1 MKPHPPLAAFISALF
16 LLASTS
22 SGRTAAGRLVT
33 GSDASAGGPHV
44 KAFTTRTQTAA
55 GSHFAY
61 TPSFAG
67 GVRVAAGDVNGD
79 GGPDIVTGS
88 GPGAGHVKVFAG
100 GAWSEVR
107 SFLPYGSGFS
117 GGVFVATGDLDG
129 DGHADIVTGVDE
141 GAAPHVKV
149 FSGATGTEIRSFFA
163 YPVGFTGGV
172 RVATGDIN
180 GDGLVDIITGTGP
193 GSGPHVKVFD
203 GRTGAEL
210 KSFFAYPAGFTGGVY
225 VAAGDVNGDG
235 VADIITGAGPGGGPH
250 VRVFDGI
257 SQAELHSFF
266 AYDVGFQGGVR
277 VAAGDVDGDGLAEI
291 ITGAGPGGLPQVR
304 VLDGGT
310 LAQRAS
316 FLAYSETFL
325 DGVFVGVAAQL
336 HPRLE
341 TAFDRVKEATLL
353 HWPAGCLCELEGN
366 HKLGQRDGWK
376 PLPVE
381 PVRNG
386 LRLEVPLP
394 TDLGTIFF
402 RLNCDDEALPQ
413 APVSSGLVNRKSTF

>member
-1 MKPHPPLAAFISALF
+1 MKPQSSLVAIFSALL
-16 LLASTS
+16 LLASAS
-22 SGRTAAGRLVT
+22 SGRAAAGRLVT
-33 GSDASAGGPHV
+33 GADASAGGPHV

-55 GSHFAY
+55 GSYFAY

-67 GVRVAAGDVNGD
+67 GVRVAAGDVTGD
-79 GGPDIVTGS
+79 GAPDIVTGS

-107 SFLPYGSGFS
+107 SFLPYGSGFL

-163 YPVGFTGGV
+163 YPVEFTGGV
-172 RVATGDIN
+172 RVATGDVN
-180 GDGLVDIITGTGP
+180 GDGLADIITGAGP
-193 GSGPHVKVFD
+193 GAGPHVKVFD

-210 KSFFAYPAGFTGGVY
+210 KSFFAYPVGFTGGVY

-250 VRVFDGI
+250 VRVFDGD
-257 SQAELHSFF
+257 SQAELHAFF
-266 AYDVGFQGGVR
+266 AYDAGFQGGVR
-277 VAAGDVDGDGLAEI
+277 VAAGDVNGDGIAEI
-291 ITGAGPGGLPQVR
+291 ITGAGPGGPPQVR
-304 VLDGGT
+304 VLDGVT
-310 LAQRAS
+310 LAERAK
-316 FLAYSETFL
+316 FFAYPESFL
-325 DGVFVGVAAQL
+325 DGIFVAAAAQFY
-336 HPRLE
+336 PRLE
-341 TAFDRVKEATLL
+341 TAFDRVKEAMLL

-366 HKLGQRDGWK
+366 PKLGEREGW
-376 PLPVE
+376 E
-381 PVRNG
+381 P
-386 LRLEVPLP
+386 LRLDTAQNGNRFEVPLP
-394 TDLGTIFF
+394 IDLGTIFF

-413 APVSSGLVNRKSTF
+413 APAGSGLVNRKSTF